1 MKSRGNRYES
11 SVTSITRRALQMAG
25 KWESTKQR
33 DDMRDWMKPQQK
45 ETESLAKKVTVM
57 ASEKRENRGSIMS
70 WLVTWE

>member
-1 MKSRGNRYES
+1 
-11 SVTSITRRALQMAG
+11 MAG
-25 KWESTKQR
+25 KWESTKLR

>member
-1 MKSRGNRYES
+1 
-11 SVTSITRRALQMAG
+11 MAG

-70 WLVTWE
+70 WLVTWEYTASVSGCS